1 MTRAEEYAAK
11 IKQLIANAQKL
22 SPEAVAAIEK
32 LLEQANVEV
41 LGKLATLDPGS
52 YSSAQ
57 LNNLKRDIA
66 RAMEVF
72 RVKATQTVNDMQ
84 ASAYTMAANDISIAV
99 GAWLGTTASYAA
111 LNLNTLRIAQAYTA
125 DLVSGLSA
133 EATTKLNA
141 VLQRAFLGGQTL
153 PEIIAQV
160 GKAISGDKFSGIFD
174 EIGDRAFKVATN
186 EIMRV
191 HSIAG
196 QARMK
201 DLATRNSKIKK
212 QWVHLPAAR
221 VPRITHLLADGQI
234 VGVDEPFT
242 VGIEQLMFPRDPNGS
257 ASNTINCHCISIPYI
272 DDEDLYATA
281 EDRATLEAVGLKMAA

>member
-1 MTRAEEYAAK
+1 
-11 IKQLIANAQKL
+11 
-22 SPEAVAAIEK
+22 
-32 LLEQANVEV
+32 
-41 LGKLATLDPGS
+41 
-52 YSSAQ
+52 
-57 LNNLKRDIA
+57 
-66 RAMEVF
+66 
-72 RVKATQTVNDMQ
+72 MQ

-99 GAWLGTTASYAA
+99 GAGLGTTASYAA

>member
-1 MTRAEEYAAK
+1 M
-11 IKQLIANAQKL
+11 
-22 SPEAVAAIEK
+22 
-32 LLEQANVEV
+32 
-41 LGKLATLDPGS
+41 
-52 YSSAQ
+52 
-57 LNNLKRDIA
+57 
-66 RAMEVF
+66 
-72 RVKATQTVNDMQ
+72 
-84 ASAYTMAANDISIAV
+84 
-99 GAWLGTTASYAA
+99 GAGLGTTASYAA
-111 LNLNTLRIAQAYTA
+111 LNMNTLRIAQAYTA

-201 DLATRNSKIKK
+201 DLATRNGKVKK
-212 QWVHLPAAR
+212 MWMHIPAAM
-221 VPRITHLLADGQI
+221 VPRITHLIADGQV
-234 VGVDEPFT
+234 VGVDEMFT

-281 EDRATLEAVGLKMAA
+281 EDRATLEAVGLKLSA